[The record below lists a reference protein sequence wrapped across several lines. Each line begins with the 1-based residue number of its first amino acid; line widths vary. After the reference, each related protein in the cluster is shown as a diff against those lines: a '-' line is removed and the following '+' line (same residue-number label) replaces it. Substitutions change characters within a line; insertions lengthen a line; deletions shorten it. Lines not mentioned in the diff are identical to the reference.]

1 MKTHGDACF
10 ETQWLAAA
18 AASVFRD
25 SFQSWTYGCSSCII
39 FLRILPGRAIASLWE
54 EQGKRKEA
62 QQLLGETYAW
72 FTEGFDTADLR
83 EAASLLEEL
92 S

>member
-1 MKTHGDACF
+1 MLRNSVARSRSHFCF
-10 ETQWLAAA
+10 SRFVPELDVRLQLAHH
-18 AASVFRD
+18 
-25 SFQSWTYGCSSCII
+25 
-39 FLRILPGRAIASLWE
+39 FLRIVQGLAIARLWE

-83 EAASLLEEL
+83 EAASLLGEL